1 MDLHR
6 PNTDS
11 GGSPARAG
19 NPCHGAAF
27 VDFDVA
33 SLEDA
38 LARSGFNPSH
48 AGALLRAFYAGVGEI
63 DFSQL
68 KVGPRIEAWVRREIP
83 FRRSMVRTR
92 AQSVDGTTKFLVAFP
107 DGGAVETVLMP
118 GYRPDRAAGCVSSQ
132 IGCAMG
138 CDFCASTKRGLERNL
153 EAGEI
158 VDQFLHL
165 KAHAADMG
173 RRITSL
179 VFMGM
184 GEPMHN
190 LDNVIGAIH
199 RIAGPAMGALG
210 WRQITVSTVGVVPG
224 IDRLA
229 EAGLNVHLA
238 LSLHAPDDETR
249 ARIVPTNRR
258 YPVDQILTAT
268 RRFADR
274 TGRVPTIEYC
284 MLAGVNDSD
293 AHAARLAAL
302 MDGFRAHVN
311 LIPYNA
317 AGAGLSGVVY
327 RRPSDVQV
335 DRFLQLLRAAGV
347 VAHRRDTR
355 GEDVNAACGQLR
367 ETQFAG

>member
-1 MDLHR
+1 MDLQP
-6 PNTDS
+6 PNPDS
-11 GGSPARAG
+11 GESSARVE
-19 NPCHGAAF
+19 NPCHRAAF
-27 VDFDVA
+27 VDLDVP
-33 SLEDA
+33 SLAAA
-38 LARSGFNPSH
+38 LKRGGFNPSH
-48 AGALLRAFYAGVGEI
+48 AGSLMRAFYAGAGEI
-63 DFSQL
+63 DFSQS
-68 KVGPRIEAWVRREIP
+68 KVGPRIEAWIRREIP
-83 FRRSMVRTR
+83 FRRSTVRTR
-92 AQSVDGTTKFLVAFP
+92 VQSADGTTKFLVAFP

-153 EAGEI
+153 DAGEI
-158 VDQFLHL
+158 VEQFLRL
-165 KAHAADMG
+165 QAHAAGMG

-190 LDNVIGAIH
+190 LDNVIGAIR
-199 RIAGPAMGALG
+199 RIADSAMGALG

-229 EAGLNVHLA
+229 DADLNVHLA

-249 ARIVPTNRR
+249 ARIVPANRR
-258 YPVDQILTAT
+258 YTVAEIMSAT

-274 TGRVPTIEYC
+274 TGRIPTIEYC
-284 MLAGVNDSD
+284 LLAGVNDSD
-293 AHAARLAAL
+293 EHARRLASL

-311 LIPYNA
+311 LIPYNWV
-317 AGAGLSGVVY
+317 GAGLSGVVY
-327 RRPSDVQV
+327 RRPADAQV
-335 DRFLQLLRAAGV
+335 ERFLHLLRSAGV

-355 GEDVNAACGQLR
+355 GDDVNAACGQLR
-367 ETQFAG
+367 ETEFAG